1 MSIREPFKQD
11 LLSASQEKL
20 QMCINLQQ
28 WLPGVGDSGL
38 LYDCSSLRASASLEE
53 SGMQQ

>member
-11 LLSASQEKL
+11 LLSASREKL